1 MEKSYFFDSDNGDRK
16 YGSTYWAEYFS
27 SFIENGIF
35 LKTGSELSMG
45 LSPYGD
51 RAFILRPGKAFIN
64 GYGYNNDS
72 DKSIEIPESH
82 ATLNRIDSIVIQWN
96 LSERQIRAKLR
107 SSTPAENP
115 TPVTPVRNAEIWEL
129 VIAEIYVGKGNSQLN
144 ITSYKDKRYDTN
156 VCGIVTSVGQPID
169 TTKLNELI
177 DKLFTRYDELEEQ
190 FEGITGIRTY
200 SGIDTDTNISVT
212 DNSVTPKLGD
222 IIAVR
227 MTNPSNDSG
236 VQPGAT
242 LTFNGKKE
250 SISVINGTWE
260 NHSIAQYSSAV
271 FMKSNS
277 GWILLSFDSKSGI
290 TNKKISFPSGGNV
303 TPIDGISFD
312 IGEATSDVT
321 VLSTQSGNIQI
332 TASIIFKKG
341 SATKITVAPYY
352 HINKN
357 VFDLSGYTANDYV
370 IISINNGAVSIG
382 KSI

>member
-1 MEKSYFFDSDNGDRK
+1 MEKSSFFNSNSGDRI
-16 YGSTYWAEYFS
+16 YSAVYWAEYFS
-27 SFIENGIF
+27 SFVENGVF
-35 LKTGSELSMG
+35 LTSGTDLSMN

-51 RAFILRPGKAFIN
+51 RTFMLHPGKAFIN
-64 GYGYNNDS
+64 GYFYHNDA
-72 DKSIEIPESH
+72 DLKIKIPTPH

-96 LSERQIRAKLR
+96 LSERQIKAKLR

-144 ITSYKDKRYDTN
+144 ITSYKDKRYDTK
-156 VCGIVTSVGQPID
+156 VCGIVTSVGQSID

-177 DKLFTRYDELEEQ
+177 DALFTRYDELVKKIESA
-190 FEGITGIRTY
+190 GIPTY
-200 SGIDTDTNISVT
+200 NAVDTSNNIKVT
-212 DNSVTPKLGD
+212 ANGVTPKVGD

-227 MTNPSNDSG
+227 MTNPSNDGG

-250 SISVINGTWE
+250 SISVINGTWK
-260 NHSIAQYSSAV
+260 NHSIAHYSSAV

-290 TNKKISFPSGGNV
+290 TNKTIAFPSGGAV
-303 TPIDGISFD
+303 TPENGVSLD
-312 IGEATSDVT
+312 IGTATSDVT
-321 VLSTQSGNIQI
+321 VLSPQSGGVQI

-357 VFDLSGYTANDYV
+357 VFVLSGYTANDYV
-370 IISINNGAVSIG
+370 IISINNGAISIG

>member
-1 MEKSYFFDSDNGDRK
+1 MADI
-16 YGSTYWAEYFS
+16 STY
-27 SFIENGIF
+27 IEK
-35 LKTGSELSMG
+35 LQSAV
-45 LSPYGD
+45 YGEEVRGAIID
-51 RAFILRPGKAFIN
+51 ALNAI
-64 GYGYNNDS
+64 NND
-72 DKSIEIPESH
+72 
-82 ATLNRIDSIVIQWN
+82 
-96 LSERQIRAKLR
+96 
-107 SSTPAENP
+107 
-115 TPVTPVRNAEIWEL
+115 
-129 VIAEIYVGKGNSQLN
+129 KG
-144 ITSYKDKRYDTN
+144 
-156 VCGIVTSVGQPID
+156 
-169 TTKLNELI
+169 
-177 DKLFTRYDELEEQ
+177 
-190 FEGITGIRTY
+190 GITTYNAVDTSNNIR
-200 SGIDTDTNISVT
+200 VT
-212 DNSVTPKLGD
+212 ANGVTPKVGD

-227 MTNPSNDSG
+227 MTNVGNDGG

-260 NHSIAQYSSAV
+260 SHPISKYSSAV

-321 VLSTQSGNIQI
+321 VLSPQSGGVQI

-357 VFDLSGYTANDYV
+357 EFVLSEYTANDYV
-370 IISINNGAVSIG
+370 IISINNGAISIG